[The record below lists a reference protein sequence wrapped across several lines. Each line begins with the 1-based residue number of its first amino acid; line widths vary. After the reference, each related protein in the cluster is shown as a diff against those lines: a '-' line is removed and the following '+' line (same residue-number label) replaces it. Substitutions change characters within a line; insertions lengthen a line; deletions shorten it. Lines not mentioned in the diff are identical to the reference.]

1 MRTAN
6 FLPWRQRQRQ
16 GCLRFW
22 GLLFTGSLL
31 LALMLFVS
39 SRVISPLTLRV
50 AGLWQASDRV
60 LYQALEQRHKQAAA
74 LHTQRQQQQRW
85 AQQKAVTRSWQPTL
99 IALSGALPDQ
109 AWLATL
115 RFQQST
121 LQLKGY
127 AATLPA
133 VEAFETAL
141 RQLPG
146 FTLGTPG
153 EMRQDAQGRWQFA
166 YSLTRKELADAD
178 PS

>member
-6 FLPWRQRQRQ
+6 FLPWRQRQKR

-22 GLLFTGSLL
+22 GLLFAGSLL
-31 LALMLFVS
+31 LALMLF
-39 SRVISPLTLRV
+39 ISGRLSFPLTLRA
-50 AGLWQASDRV
+50 AGLWQTSDRA
-60 LYQALEQRHKQAAA
+60 LHQALEQRHKQATALLA
-74 LHTQRQQQQRW
+74 LHQQRQRW
-85 AQQKAVTRSWQPTL
+85 AQQKATTQAWEPTL
-99 IALSGALPDQ
+99 IALSGAIPDR

-115 RFQQST
+115 RFQQTT
-121 LQLKGY
+121 LHLQGY

-141 RQLPG
+141 RQFPG
-146 FTLGTPG
+146 FRLGAPG